1 MALAVSRETFRHVL
15 VCAVP
20 LCFFGV
26 LGAMLASGHASL
38 YAAVLS
44 HMGFS
49 PYAFPFLDLHALL
62 AAADCHRLGIDV
74 YLSDPCDELSRPHV
88 YSPLWLDV
96 MPKFISRESINP
108 VGIVLDL
115 LFILSLPLVM
125 RPRSWGECLFF
136 IASALSTTVVYAL
149 ERANNDVIIFL
160 LMVSAGTLFAGSRR
174 GRLAAYMI
182 FLVGTLLK
190 FYPLALLVLVVREF
204 WRTALVIV
212 AVFATA
218 VLAMCWAYGQELT
231 LVLQNLPKVSYYAD
245 SISAQNLPWGIVGI
259 LPAGLALED
268 GLPAMAFV
276 ILLAFSTIL
285 VLKIFRLLDRVQ
297 DVTEGCEREKAYLLI
312 GAILLTGCF
321 FAGENISYRGIFLLL
336 TIPGFLRLRGSAV
349 TRGARRMIGA
359 ALLAILGLLW
369 EQRIGLALNH
379 VLGGS
384 LGPGDPSLAE
394 GLVGA
399 VYWVCRELVWW
410 ALISFFVAI
419 IMVEISR
426 MPLVLNLALLSPR
439 RGFIA
444 GERRK
449 NSTGR

>member
-1 MALAVSRETFRHVL
+1 MVLAVSRETFRHVL

-20 LCFFGV
+20 LCFFGI
-26 LGAMLASGHASL
+26 LGAMLASGHVSL

-74 YLSDPCDELSRPHV
+74 YLSDPCDVLNRPHV
-88 YSPLWLDV
+88 YSPLWLDI

-108 VGIVLDL
+108 IGIVLDL

-125 RPRSWGECLFF
+125 RPRSWGECLIF
-136 IASALSTTVVYAL
+136 IAAALSTTVIYAL

-160 LMVSAGTLFAGSRR
+160 LMVTAGTLFAVSRR

-182 FLVGTLLK
+182 FLVGALLK
-190 FYPLALLVLVVREF
+190 FYPLALLVLVVRECR
-204 WRTALVIV
+204 RTALAVV
-212 AVFATA
+212 AVSAIV
-218 VLAMCWAYGQELT
+218 VLTLCWAYGQELM

-259 LPAGLALED
+259 LPAGLASED
-268 GLPAMAFV
+268 ALAAIAFV
-276 ILLAFSTIL
+276 ILCAFSTIL
-285 VLKIFRLLDRVQ
+285 VLKIFRLLDRNQ
-297 DVTEGCEREKAYLLI
+297 GFIEGCEREKAYLLI

-336 TIPGFLRLRGSAV
+336 TIPGLLRLRGSAV
-349 TRGARRMIGA
+349 TLGARRMFGA
-359 ALLAILGLLW
+359 ALLAILALLW

-379 VLGGS
+379 MLGGS
-384 LGPGDPSLAE
+384 LGPGNPSLAE

-399 VYWVCRELVWW
+399 AYWVCRELLWW
-410 ALISFFVAI
+410 ALISLFVAI
-419 IMVEISR
+419 TMVQISP
-426 MPLVLNLALLSPR
+426 MPLVVNLALLSRR

-449 NSTGR
+449 N